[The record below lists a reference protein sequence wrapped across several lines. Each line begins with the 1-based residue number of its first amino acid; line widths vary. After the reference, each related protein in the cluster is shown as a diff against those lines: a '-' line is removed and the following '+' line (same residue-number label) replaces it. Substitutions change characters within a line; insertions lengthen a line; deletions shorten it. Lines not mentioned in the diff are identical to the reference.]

1 MVGKR
6 VMVYKK
12 LPLSVPAL
20 HTGME
25 RWCKQKC
32 SATLKCRGEVKVF

>member
-12 LPLSVPAL
+12 LPFSVPAL
-20 HTGME
+20 HTGTCGE
-25 RWCKQKC
+25 RK
-32 SATLKCRGEVKVF
+32 SNHGEVV